1 MMWSVGDKPFITL
14 ITLFQQRMTM
24 MTADNAI
31 AATYTSDSAAGL
43 RSEKAEPNVPRFRGC
58 FR

>member
-14 ITLFQQRMTM
+14 ITLFQERMTM

-31 AATYTSDSAAGL
+31 AATY
-43 RSEKAEPNVPRFRGC
+43 KQ
-58 FR
+58 